1 MIRNLLIDALAL
13 VGIFAMVFCIL
24 FLGYGFS
31 DEYGLGLYFPN
42 LGGYYWSQDAWEIQ

>member
-24 FLGYGFS
+24 FMGYGFTNDS
-31 DEYGLGLYFPN
+31 GIGIFFPGF
-42 LGGYYWSQDAWEIQ
+42 GGYYWSLEQ